1 MFALPLSFQALI
13 RIRDPMP
20 RLSTLSVYRNAVA
33 LLAALVWPGAAALA
47 QSDADFLAAKAAFE
61 RADRGRLHAL
71 APKLSDHVLAPYVA
85 YWQLKLSLD
94 EATHDSVRAYVSIYP
109 GAPFAERLRGDW
121 LKMLAKRGDWNGFA
135 REYSPAP
142 GEDTELACYGIQYR
156 RQRDGASELGAARA
170 LWFTGQ
176 ATPEACEPLFAELQS
191 RGDLTVA
198 DRRARLRLA
207 SEAGNVRLAQTIASE
222 LPTRDRITERE
233 FREIIRDPQRA
244 MAKGEFAW
252 ATAGGRELAL
262 FALERAARANAATAR
277 LAWVNWRDKLPPADR
292 SYGSARLGFHAAR
305 QLHPSANDWYR
316 EAGEV
321 TLPAEAHAWRARA
334 ALRATAWD
342 DVLAAIDAMP
352 ETLRQDADWRY
363 WRARSLAA
371 NGKLDDAKAIYVVLA
386 SETSFY
392 GMLAAEALGRPF
404 AIPKSL
410 PLEPSAMEL
419 AAFGARSDVK
429 RAVKLAQLDLRL
441 ESQREWF
448 HVVRTLPD
456 EALLLAADYARR
468 AGLYDR
474 SINTADRTIAR
485 HDFALRYLT
494 PFRDEFD
501 AAARDHDVDIA
512 FLYAIAR
519 QESRFVRDIV
529 SSAGASGLMQLMP
542 ATARW
547 VAKQLGR
554 SDYAPAQIA
563 NVDINTQFGAYYFK
577 HWYERLDRMPALA
590 AAAYNAGPGRAQ
602 AWRPLLPIEGAVWV
616 ETIPFNETRDYVKKV
631 LANSMVYAHALS
643 APQQTLT
650 ARLGVVAPRAV
661 VTAAPAS
668 VN

>member
-1 MFALPLSFQALI
+1 MPLF
-13 RIRDPMP
+13 
-20 RLSTLSVYRNAVA
+20 TLSLHLSWSRHAVV
-33 LLAALVWPGAAALA
+33 LLAALVWPGAAVLA
-47 QSDADFLAAKAAFE
+47 QTDADFLTAKAAFE

-71 APKLSDHVLAPYVA
+71 APKLERHVLAPYVA

-94 EATHDSVRAYVSIYP
+94 EATHQSVRAYVDRYP
-109 GAPFAERLRGDW
+109 GAPLAERLRGDW
-121 LKMLAKRGDWNGFA
+121 QKILAKRGDWTGFA
-135 REYSPAP
+135 REYSEAP
-142 GEDTELACYGIQYR
+142 GEDTELACYGIQFR
-156 RQRDGASELGAARA
+156 RQRNGEGELAAARA
-170 LWFTGQ
+170 LWFSGQ
-176 ATPEACEPLFAELQS
+176 TTPEACEPLFAELKS

-198 DRRARLRLA
+198 DSRARVRLA
-207 SEAGNVRLAQTIASE
+207 SEAGNVRLAQAIAGE
-222 LPTRDRITERE
+222 LPAHDRITERE
-233 FREIIRDPQRA
+233 FREIIRDPQREL
-244 MAKGEFAW
+244 AKGEFAW

-262 FALERAARANAATAR
+262 FALERAARADAATAR
-277 LAWVNWRDKLPPADR
+277 RAWVKWRDKLPLAER
-292 SYGSARLGFHAAR
+292 NYGNARLGFHAAR
-305 QLHPSANDWYR
+305 QLHPSANDWFR

-321 TLPAEAHAWRARA
+321 TLPTEVHGWRARA
-334 ALRATAWD
+334 ALRAIAWD
-342 DVLAAIDAMP
+342 DVLAAIDSMP
-352 ETLRQDADWRY
+352 ETLRQDAAWRY

-371 NGKLDDAKAIYVVLA
+371 NAKHEDAKAIYGLLA

-392 GMLAAEALGRPF
+392 GMLAADALGRPF

-410 PLEPSAMEL
+410 PLVPSAADL
-419 AAFGARSDVK
+419 AAFGARSDVQ
-429 RAVKLAQLDLRL
+429 RAVKLAHLDLRI

-448 HVVRTLPD
+448 HIVRTLPD
-456 EALLLAADYARR
+456 DALLLAADYARR

-474 SINTADRTIAR
+474 AINTADRTIAR

-501 AAARDHDVDIA
+501 AAARDHDVDVA
-512 FLYAIAR
+512 LLYSIAR

-554 SDYAPAQIA
+554 VDYAPSLIA
-563 NVDINTQFGAYYFK
+563 DVDINTQFGAYYFK

-643 APQQTLT
+643 TPQQTLT
-650 ARLGVVAPRAV
+650 ARLGVVAPRSV
-661 VTAAPAS
+661 VPAAPTTAH
-668 VN
+668 